1 MVVCGVCGVCSN
13 LVLLQQKLSVL
24 KDVYQ
29 EACFIVDLDTD
40 FYLSGQERAQ
50 IMSTFV
56 RMPLRVAGGN
66 YFLSMYIVCL
76 PLWSVVSYSLYSGDW
91 VSRVRISFQARCCDI
106 CLQSWLLCCDVVLVV
121 GSA

>member
-1 MVVCGVCGVCSN
+1 MVYVQN

-40 FYLSGQERAQ
+40 FYLNGQERAQ

-56 RMPLRVAGGN
+56 RMPLRVSGGS

-76 PLWSVVSYSLYSGDW
+76 PLWSLVSYSLYTGDW
-91 VSRVRISFQARCCDI
+91 VSRVRISSQARCYFSVCDI
-106 CLQSWLLCCDVVLVV
+106 CLQSWLLCYDVVLVA
-121 GSA
+121 GSE